1 MRIFK
6 SILLGGMLL
15 LSSSAALA
23 QVSLSQNSSGSNVF
37 SLVGKKDKACV
48 YYDAKDFEVVKTTA
62 GLFAN
67 DVKEVLLPKKRL
79 KRTVLS
85 SAPWVIMSGSTR

>member
-15 LSSSAALA
+15 LSSSAVLA

-37 SLVGKKDKACV
+37 SLVDKKDKA
-48 YYDAKDFEVVKTTA
+48 
-62 GLFAN
+62 
-67 DVKEVLLPKKRL
+67 
-79 KRTVLS
+79 
-85 SAPWVIMSGSTR
+85 